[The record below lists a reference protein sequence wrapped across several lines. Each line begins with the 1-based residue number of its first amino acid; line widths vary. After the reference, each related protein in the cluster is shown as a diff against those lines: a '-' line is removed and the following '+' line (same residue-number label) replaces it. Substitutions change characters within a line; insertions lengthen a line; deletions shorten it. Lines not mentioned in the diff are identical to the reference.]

1 MVEIIRAVSPILPG
15 VEGDRLAQKLERV
28 TEAALAYLD
37 LDELLAELLERTA
50 DILAA
55 DTAAILLVESDGTTL
70 AARAAKGLEE
80 EVSRGFRLP
89 IGQGFAGRIA
99 ATRSAVAIPDLADS
113 PIEVVNP
120 LMREKGV
127 RSLLGVPLVVEG
139 RLVGVLHVG
148 SLSLR
153 SFDSEDAQL
162 LRLVADRAA
171 LAIEHDRLYQD
182 HRIAEALQRSV
193 LPAGLPELRGLR
205 LAARYLP
212 AATEAAV
219 GGDWFDAIP
228 LADGRVGLAIGDVVG
243 TGVDAAALMSK
254 LRTAVRVFALEG
266 AEPAELTTRLSRF
279 IEFEEP
285 DSMATFA
292 YCLLEPDKAE
302 LSLACAGHPPPLL
315 VLPGGR
321 AEYVD
326 LEVGVPLGVARGPRY
341 QQSAF
346 TIPPGAILVLYTD
359 GLIERRDSRLADR
372 QATLAATAGAAPL
385 DAELLCAHLVDSM
398 LGEAADDDVAVL
410 AAQNLA
416 SSEGPLELTVSARP
430 QELAAM
436 RRLLRSWLRQLD
448 APERDIS
455 SITLACSEACANAI
469 EHAYGP
475 VDATFEL
482 RAEHLAGA
490 VQIAVRDSGAW
501 RPPRGEGRGRGIM
514 LMKTFMDSVELRPEE
529 SGTTVLMS
537 RQLGG
542 EETP

>member
-1 MVEIIRAVSPILPG
+1 

-37 LDELLAELLERTA
+37 LDALLRELLERTT

-55 DTAAILLVESDGTTL
+55 DTAAILLVEKGGTTL
-70 AARAAKGLEE
+70 VARAAKGLEE

-89 IGQGFAGRIA
+89 IGDGFAGRIA
-99 ATRSAVAIPDLADS
+99 ATRSAVAIPDLASS
-113 PIEVVNP
+113 PIELVNP

-153 SFDSEDAQL
+153 SFDNEDAQL
-162 LRLVADRAA
+162 LQLVADRAA
-171 LAIEHDRLYQD
+171 LAIERDRLHED
-182 HRIAEALQRSV
+182 HRIAETLQRSV
-193 LPAGLPELRGLR
+193 LPAGLPEVPGLR

-219 GGDWFDAIP
+219 GGDWFDVIP

-243 TGVDAAALMSK
+243 TGIEAAALMSK
-254 LRTAVRVFALEG
+254 LRTAVRVFALEH
-266 AEPAELTTRLSRF
+266 AEPAELTTRLARF

-285 DSMATFA
+285 HSMATFV

-302 LSLACAGHPPPLL
+302 VSLTVAGHPPPLFA
-315 VLPGGR
+315 LPGGR
-321 AEYVD
+321 AEYVE
-326 LEVGVPLGVARGPRY
+326 LEVGTPLGAARGSRY
-341 QQSAF
+341 EQSAL
-346 TIPPGAILVLYTD
+346 TVPPGAILVLYTD

-372 QATLAATAGAAPL
+372 QSTLAATAAAAPL
-385 DAELLCAHLVDSM
+385 DPELLCAHLVDSM
-398 LGEAADDDVAVL
+398 LGDAADDDVAVL
-410 AAQNLA
+410 AAQNLG

-475 VDATFEL
+475 VEATFEL
-482 RAEHLAGA
+482 RAEHLGGA
-490 VQIAVRDSGAW
+490 IQIAVRDSGAW
-501 RPPRGEGRGRGIM
+501 RQPRGTGRGRGIM
-514 LMKTFMDSVELRPEE
+514 LMRTFMDSVELRPAD

-542 EETP
+542 KETP